1 MRSLAQGRLW
11 RSPSRFVD
19 LDGSWQAHFD
29 DFLISVRGFLRTVP
43 TLLALTC
50 TFLCI
55 ASVSTKFRPPGQ
67 HWRHEFLYTHRM
79 VQDGGHAN
87 VSVARSNRS
96 GTDISSRAHSVT
108 VLKSATQPA
117 SNRSTAEELF
127 PPIELQR
134 MPVPADSSMRLQYAK
149 LATLYLSPFAQKG
162 KKISRKSY
170 MTPFLY
176 QPGVCDGCFLLQ
188 VKNGTLYVYDPRGVR
203 AVMAEFRELRMR
215 EAIHWVKSAVAR
227 GVVDNTEFVFS
238 TTDGVPTT
246 SRNHSYRMPEPDVRR
261 PIFSV
266 VRCNV
271 SDSVPFPMVLADVMR
286 RGLGGRYWKQS
297 SGLLRDWDNAVRNA
311 SRLDGREVPW
321 LEKVSKAVFR
331 GSIRVSALFKDSD
344 LFDKLCDAAG
354 RTGLRYKAIKHIEV
368 LRNFDMLTG
377 QRRRIWPLS
386 ASWFASKTE
395 PILDVRVSGTCGSR
409 IYANDGLPMEMQ
421 NRYKYVIHAEG
432 NSFWAD
438 RLLIQLFGSSA
449 IIKQSTP
456 CGMFFEPLLRPYTH
470 YIPVDFSFRQLVR
483 QTMWARANDDKVLG
497 IVRCARKFA
506 SEYLSVAGVQT
517 YADEL
522 LVQYTSLLA
531 DRNIKI
537 ERGAMQLYP

>member
-1 MRSLAQGRLW
+1 MRRLQGRLW

-29 DFLISVRGFLRTVP
+29 DFLISVHGFLRTIP
-43 TLLALTC
+43 ALLALTC

-55 ASVSTKFRPPGQ
+55 GFVSTQFRPPGL
-67 HWRHEFLYTHRM
+67 HWRSEFLYTHRT
-79 VQDGGHAN
+79 VQDVEHAT
-87 VSVARSNRS
+87 VSVAFTNAS
-96 GTDISSRAHSVT
+96 GTDNSSRAHAFA
-108 VLKSATQPA
+108 VLKAATQPS
-117 SNRSTAEELF
+117 SNFYAAEERFRPLD
-127 PPIELQR
+127 LQQ
-134 MPVPADSSMRLQYAK
+134 MPVPADSPMRLQYAK
-149 LATLYLSPFAQKG
+149 LASLYLSPFAEE
-162 KKISRKSY
+162 KISRESY
-170 MTPFLY
+170 MTPFLH
-176 QPGVCDGCFLLQ
+176 QAGVCDGCFLLQ
-188 VKNGTLYVYDPRGVR
+188 VQNGTLYVHDPRGVR

-227 GVVDNTEFVFS
+227 GLVDNTEFVVS
-238 TTDGVPTT
+238 TTDGVATT

-261 PIFSV
+261 PIFSL

-271 SDSVPFPMVLADVMR
+271 SSNIPFPMVLADAMR
-286 RGLGGRYWKQS
+286 RGLGGRYSKLS
-297 SGLLRDWDNAVRNA
+297 SGLLREWDDAMRNA
-311 SRLDGREVPW
+311 SKLDGREVPW
-321 LEKVSKAVFR
+321 FEKASKAVFR
-331 GSIRVSALFKDSD
+331 GSIRVSALFKDTD

-354 RTGLRYKAIKHIEV
+354 RTGLWHNALKHIEA
-368 LRNFDMLTG
+368 LRNFDMMTG

-395 PILDVRVSGTCGSR
+395 PILDVRVSGTCGRR
-409 IYANDGLPMEMQ
+409 IYLNDGLALKMQ

-449 IIKQSTP
+449 VIKQSTP

-483 QTMWARANDDKVLG
+483 QTMWARANDAKVHG
-497 IVRCARKFA
+497 IVRSARKFA
-506 SEYLSVAGVQT
+506 SEYLSIAGVQT

-522 LVQYTSLLA
+522 LIQYTSLLA
-531 DRNIKI
+531 HRDITI
-537 ERGAMQLYP
+537 ERGAVQLYP